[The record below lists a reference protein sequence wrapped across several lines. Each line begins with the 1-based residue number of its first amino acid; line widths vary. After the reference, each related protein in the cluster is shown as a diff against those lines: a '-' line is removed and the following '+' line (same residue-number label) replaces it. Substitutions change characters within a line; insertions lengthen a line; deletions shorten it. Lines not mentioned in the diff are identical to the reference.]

1 MKSQYNF
8 HRFPASIILW
18 SKSHRQ
24 MESHLWPLYVRT
36 QKPVLTSHILI
47 VLSLLL
53 LTWWCDHSEFLFT
66 VFELLKSYH
75 IVACGQKGNTGD
87 IVVVPVQSFQA
98 LVAVEVPQLDRHVR
112 AAARQ
117 HLTLFV
123 QTDILKMNNLQSS
136 FHQILASHHVNKA

>member
-1 MKSQYNF
+1 M
-8 HRFPASIILW
+8 
-18 SKSHRQ
+18 
-24 MESHLWPLYVRT
+24 
-36 QKPVLTSHILI
+36 
-47 VLSLLL
+47 L
-53 LTWWCDHSEFLFT
+53 LTWWSDHSKFLFT

-87 IVVVPVQSFQA
+87 IVVVPVQRFQA

-123 QTDILKMNNLQSS
+123 QTDILNRVCVS
-136 FHQILASHHVNKA
+136 FHGPFIIPSLKVPQLDRSIL

>member
-1 MKSQYNF
+1 
-8 HRFPASIILW
+8 
-18 SKSHRQ
+18 
-24 MESHLWPLYVRT
+24 MEQKPQTDGSSRDHLWPLYVRT

-53 LTWWCDHSEFLFT
+53 LTWSDHSEFLFT

-87 IVVVPVQSFQA
+87 IVVVPMQSFQA

-123 QTDILKMNNLQSS
+123 QTDILKMNNSQSS
-136 FHQILASHHVNKA
+136 FHQILASVLPRGRGIDQCCSDVLYR